1 MNVFEGKT
9 IYPGTAV
16 GRASI
21 SSFVRCNQTA
31 GTQDAYTQKERYFK
45 AKENVKNDLVSLCA
59 TDFDSDVYDIIKSY
73 ILILE
78 DEEFD
83 SLVLNIINVEKTSA
97 ECAVKKASEHFAS
110 MLKKSGDAYIKGRV
124 SDVYDLSDRIRE
136 TLKEISSAN
145 NSPSEKTDT
154 KEAVIL
160 VSEYMSV
167 TEIIKR
173 GKENIAGLISTKNT
187 LHSHASI
194 VARSLGIPA
203 IIVSDL
209 KDISSLAG
217 KKILIDGF
225 EGKIYIEPSEEII
238 REKSNAQEIIGDC
251 CSINDGCKD
260 DANAHS
266 SQSAAGDRNE
276 SANDGVA
283 IKTYTNVLSEQN
295 IDGLKIY
302 ANVQSA
308 KDVEEAVKNGA
319 EGIGLFRS
327 EMIFL
332 SKDDFPSEDEQ
343 FEIYKQAAINAA
355 GKDIVLR
362 TIDLGDDK
370 TPAYLNLKDKSL
382 RGIKLC
388 LAMPEIFKTQ
398 LKALLRA
405 SAFGNI
411 SIMFPMISSMD
422 EVIATK
428 QILDEVKAEL
438 RSKNIAF
445 NESIKIGAMIET
457 PEAAAIADALAK
469 EFDFFSVGSNDLTQY
484 ALNVDRL
491 NSAEEKNYNQ
501 KDPKVLALIKKT
513 VEAAHNAGI
522 TVGICGELASD
533 ISFMSNLKAIGFD
546 YISVSIPVL
555 EKIKCK

>member
-9 IYPGTAV
+9 IYPGTAI

-78 DEEFD
+78 DEEYD

-145 NSPSEKTDT
+145 NSPAEKTDT
-154 KEAVIL
+154 KEEVIL

-225 EGKIYIEPSEEII
+225 EGKIYIEPSEEIVQ
-238 REKSNAQEIIGDC
+238 EKKNQKEVY
-251 CSINDGCKD
+251 
-260 DANAHS
+260 AHS
-266 SQSAAGDRNE
+266 A
-276 SANDGVA
+276 DGITV
-283 IKTYTNVLSEQN
+283 
-295 IDGLKIY
+295 Y
-302 ANVQSA
+302 ANVTSA
-308 KDVEEAVKNGA
+308 KDVDDAVKFGA
-319 EGIGLFRS
+319 DGIGLFRT
-327 EMIFL
+327 EMFFL
-332 SKDDFPSEDEQ
+332 GNDYFPTEEEQ

-362 TIDLGDDK
+362 TVDLGDDK
-370 TPAYLNLKDKSL
+370 TPAYLNLKDKEL

-388 LAMPEIFKTQ
+388 LSMTEIFKTQ

-428 QILDEVKAEL
+428 QIIDEVKTEL

-457 PEAAAIADALAK
+457 PEAVEIADSLAK

-484 ALNVDRL
+484 ALNIDRL

-501 KDPKVLALIKKT
+501 KDPKVLALIEKT

>member
-9 IYPGTAV
+9 IYPGTAI

-59 TDFDSDVYDIIKSY
+59 TDFDSEVYDIIKSY

-136 TLKEISSAN
+136 TLKEISGAKEASA
-145 NSPSEKTDT
+145 KTDFA

-203 IIVSDL
+203 IIVNDL

-225 EGKIYIEPSEEII
+225 EGKIYIDPSEEII

-251 CSINDGCKD
+251 CSINDGSKD
-260 DANAHS
+260 DANVHS

-283 IKTYTNVLSEQN
+283 IKTYTNVLSDQN
-295 IDGLKIY
+295 IDGLKTY
-302 ANVQSA
+302 ANVTSA

-319 EGIGLFRS
+319 EGIGLFRT
-327 EMIFL
+327 EMFFL
-332 SKDDFPSEDEQ
+332 GKNNFPTEEEQ

-355 GKDIVLR
+355 GKSIVLR

-370 TPAYLNLKDKSL
+370 TPVYLNLQDKSL
-382 RGIKLC
+382 RGIRLC

-411 SIMFPMISSMD
+411 SIMFPMISSMV
-422 EVIATK
+422 EVT
-428 QILDEVKAEL
+428 EVKTILEEVKTEL
-438 RSKNIAF
+438 KSKNIVF
-445 NESIKIGAMIET
+445 NESLKIGAMIET
-457 PEAAAIADALAK
+457 PAAVEIADSLAK

-501 KDPKVLALIKKT
+501 KDPKVLALIEKT
-513 VEAAHNAGI
+513 VDAAHNAGI